1 MTIVFWGTS
10 EFAVPA
16 LEALHGAGFDLTI
29 ITMPDQPTGR
39 KKILTPPPVKVTAEK
54 LGLKVLQPSK
64 LKDDAF
70 FEEYKSLSP
79 DLCVVTA
86 YGKIIGQRYL
96 DVPKH
101 GFLNIH
107 PSLLPKY
114 RGPSPIQT
122 AIMNGDTETGVVIT
136 IVDADMDHGP
146 ILKKQEVRIMNQET
160 YTELHD
166 RLAEIGAKLLVE
178 TIPEYVNGKIKP
190 QEQDHSKATFCKM
203 LEREDGRIDWSRSPQ
218 EIYNQIRALNPEP
231 GTWTTWPSFAEACA
245 TAKAIGGT
253 RSAGKQDKILNIK
266 SAKLVDG
273 KLQLVTLQLESK
285 KETSLAEFLNGHP
298 DFKISDCQ

>member
-1 MTIVFWGTS
+1 MKIVFWGTS

-16 LEALHGAGFDLTI
+16 LKALHGAGFDLTV
-29 ITMPDQPTGR
+29 ITMPDKPIGR
-39 KKILTPPPVKVTAEK
+39 KNILTPPPVKVTAEK
-54 LGLKVLQPSK
+54 LGLKVLQPPK
-64 LKDDAF
+64 LKDDIF
-70 FEEYKSLSP
+70 FEDYKSLSP

-146 ILKKQEVRIMNQET
+146 ILKQTTYNLQPTTTYQEAHD
-160 YTELHD
+160 EL
-166 RLAEIGAKLLVE
+166 AKIGAKLLVE
-178 TIPEYVNGKIKP
+178 TIPEYIDGKIKP

-203 LEREDGRIDWSRSPQ
+203 LERADGKIDWSRSPQ

-231 GTWTTWPSFAEACA
+231 GTWTTW
-245 TAKAIGGT
+245 K
-253 RSAGKQDKILNIK
+253 DKVFNIK
-266 SAKLVDG
+266 SAKLVDN
-273 KLQLVTLQLESK
+273 KLELLIIQLEGK
-285 KETSLAEFLNGHP
+285 KETSFPDFLSGHP
-298 DFKISDCQ
+298 DFDISQLK